1 MPRERS
7 PRARHTGGMNDIVHN
22 ASASRFETRI
32 DGLLCVADYRVRGD
46 TMIMPHTEVPPALRG
61 HGVAASLVAA
71 ALDWAR
77 AQGLKVD
84 PRCSYVASYMR
95 RHRETHDL
103 LAA

>member
-1 MPRERS
+1 
-7 PRARHTGGMNDIVHN
+7 MNDIVHN

-61 HGVAASLVAA
+61 HGVAASLVSA
-71 ALDWAR
+71 ALAWAR
-77 AQGLKVD
+77 RQGLKVD
-84 PRCSYVASYMR
+84 PRCSYVATYMR